1 MQNLFELLLGA
12 DYFVT
17 QQAFRFIY
25 ECVMQVIL
33 KLCDVHFVEEALDYF
48 ASRVLANHLN
58 HLSVAISPAKTAI
71 CHMLHLILFFL
82 VLVGVARDDDAL
94 QDVRD
99 QLLKLIFSCLIG
111 RLLYLREIRIRWV
124 GIIVLV
130 VAIIWHVIGSFEHGS
145 PGLIT
150 VERVAVAVDTV
161 AFFLVWIIL
170 NFLVVG
176 GDLVTWVDLPWARV
190 GLQAANV
197 DLTLPW

>member
-17 QQAFRFIY
+17 QQAFRFID

-48 ASRVLANHLN
+48 ASRVLANHLH
-58 HLSVAISPAKTAI
+58 HLSVAISSAETAI
-71 CHMLHLILFFL
+71 RHMLHLILFFL

-111 RLLYLREIRIRWV
+111 RLFYLREISIR
-124 GIIVLV
+124 
-130 VAIIWHVIGSFEHGS
+130 
-145 PGLIT
+145 
-150 VERVAVAVDTV
+150 
-161 AFFLVWIIL
+161 
-170 NFLVVG
+170 
-176 GDLVTWVDLPWARV
+176 
-190 GLQAANV
+190 
-197 DLTLPW
+197 